1 MRNGCDR
8 NVTFQISVENP
19 ARRELIPADARISD
33 SSFVQEFVLKMKN
46 GISGLREGGY
56 AVEEEFAYKLGL
68 SSHVFVVYT
77 FSPSF
82 IFALSRF
89 ILR

>member
-1 MRNGCDR
+1 M
-8 NVTFQISVENP
+8 TFQISRKNP
-19 ARRELIPADARISD
+19 ARSELIPADARIFD
-33 SSFVQEFVLKMKN
+33 STFVREFVLKMKN

-56 AVEEEFAYKLGL
+56 AEEECAYKLGL
-68 SSHVFVVYT
+68 SRHVFIVYT

-82 IFALSRF
+82 IFAPSCF